1 MKIIG
6 ILWLLLLS
14 GTLTAQVKVQKGFT
28 LKGHLRNGANSMVYF
43 YEKDKAAGETFYSD
57 STLADASGKF
67 IFKGVIAEP
76 HEFVLQLKNVKGRAV
91 IYMENANVLVEGNA
105 DSLKQLQ
112 VKGSKE
118 EIIRQ
123 EWALNDPAAQK
134 KWVDELRKKYDAAAE
149 RKDTVAMEL
158 EQARLSKIYTDS
170 VFKKTRMMVHKYPN
184 SAMIVDVIGNL
195 LIGFE
200 GNYVA
205 DSLLKMVERT
215 PAGQFPRTKALR
227 KRLDIL
233 LSQTIGSEA
242 PDFIQPDTTGKLISL
257 SSMKGKYVLIDFW
270 ASWCSPC
277 RAENPFLLKAYARFK
292 DKGFTILSVS
302 LDGNRKAWLNA
313 VKQDNLMWA
322 QVGDLKAEANEVAKL
337 YAIKAIP
344 ANFLIDPQ
352 GKIVAKNLRGNQLE
366 KQLEKLF

>member
-6 ILWLLLLS
+6 MLCLLLLS
-14 GTLTAQVKVQKGFT
+14 GTLTAQVKGQKGFM
-28 LKGHLRNGANSMVYF
+28 LKGHLTNGANSMVYF

-91 IYMENANVLVEGNA
+91 IYMENTNVSVEGNA
-105 DSLKQLQ
+105 DSLKQLR

-118 EIIRQ
+118 EMVRQ
-123 EWALNDPAAQK
+123 EWVLKDPRNQK
-134 KWVDELRKKYDAAAE
+134 KWADELTKNYAAAVA
-149 RKDTVAMEL
+149 RKDTV
-158 EQARLSKIYTDS
+158 EQEKIIKMYRNSISKE
-170 VFKKTRMMVHKYPN
+170 TRTIVHKYPN
-184 SAMIVDVIGNL
+184 SAMVVDVIGNL
-195 LIGFE
+195 LIGLE
-200 GNYVA
+200 GEHMA
-205 DSLLKMVERT
+205 DSLLKLVERT
-215 PAGQFPRTKALR
+215 PAGQFTRTKELR
-227 KRLDIL
+227 KRINIL
-233 LSQTIGSEA
+233 LSQKVGSKA
-242 PDFIQPDTTGKLISL
+242 PDFVQPDTTGKLISL

-270 ASWCSPC
+270 ASWCAPC

-302 LDGNRKAWLNA
+302 LDDNRKAWLNA

-337 YAIKAIP
+337 YAVKAIP

-352 GKIVAKNLRGNQLE
+352 GKIVAKNLRGDQLE